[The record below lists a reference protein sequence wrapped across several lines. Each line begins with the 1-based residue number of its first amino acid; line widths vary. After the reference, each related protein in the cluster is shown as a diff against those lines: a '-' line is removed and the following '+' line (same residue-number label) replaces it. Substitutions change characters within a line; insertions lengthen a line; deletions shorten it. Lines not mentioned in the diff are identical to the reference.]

1 MSSRGS
7 STNGAFEV
15 FGPNVEKTAPT
26 VGAALSLAQGK
37 AARSDAPA
45 IGTWRVTH
53 GEHGLVYEVS
63 KDRNGTIWTT
73 PVASSE
79 KLAAAEIVTLD
90 EAAGV
95 EVSLVEEVEE
105 AA

>member
-26 VGAALSLAQGK
+26 IGAALSLAQGK
-37 AARSDAPA
+37 ACREDAPS
-45 IGTWRVTH
+45 IGTWRISH
-53 GEHGLVYEVS
+53 GEHGVVYEVS
-63 KDRNGTIWTT
+63 KDRDGVIWTT
-73 PVASSE
+73 PVAERE
-79 KLAAAEIVTLD
+79 KLAAVDAVSLD

-95 EVSLVEEVEE
+95 EVSLVEDVEE